1 LRTLDVWRVCPDILD
16 NMSKDVPNE
25 TSALEH
31 WSFLLVLAAVS
42 ILLVWVTW
50 PFIGPLMWATLA
62 AIMFQPLY
70 KWSLK
75 KTRGRRNWAA
85 TLSLSVIFVAVLLPA
100 LWIGSVVANEAI
112 KLVNSLQA
120 NPIDVGAWVN
130 ETYAMLPA
138 SVQQFAAENGF
149 SDFSAIQDRLQEIL
163 GESAGLIAQQAL
175 SIGSGALGF
184 FLSFSIGLYVLFFL
198 LRDGTRIG
206 ETILHSAPIEREIAD
221 RLAQRFLGVVRAVIK
236 GSGVVGIIQGTL
248 GGIMLAIAGVPSALL
263 LGVVMAILALIP
275 AVGTAL
281 VWAPAG
287 IWLILAGDV
296 WQGVFVLGA
305 GFIIISS
312 VDNVLRPVLVGR
324 DTGIP
329 DWIIL
334 ITTLGGISLA
344 GFSGIVLGPLVAG
357 LFLASWS
364 IFQEQRA
371 EDEDAAARYRVKVG
385 PDGRARSDEEMEA
398 IERLS
403 DAKETREPQMV
414 EG

>member
-1 LRTLDVWRVCPDILD
+1 
-16 NMSKDVPNE
+16 MSQAEPND

-31 WSFLLVLAAVS
+31 WSFLLILAAVS

-70 KWSLK
+70 NWSLT
-75 KTRGRRNWAA
+75 KTRGRRNPAA
-85 TLSLSVIFVAVLLPA
+85 ALSLLIIFVAVLLPA
-100 LWIGSVVANEAI
+100 LWIGSVVLNEAV
-112 KLVNSLQA
+112 KLVNRLQA
-120 NPIDVGAWVN
+120 EPIDVVAWVN
-130 ETYAMLPA
+130 DTYAMLPG
-138 SVQQFAAENGF
+138 SLQEFAAENGLA
-149 SDFSAIQDRLQEIL
+149 DFSAIQDRLQEVL
-163 GESAGLIAQQAL
+163 GESAGVIAQQAL

-184 FLSFSIGLYVLFFL
+184 VLSFSIGLYVLFFL
-198 LRDGTRIG
+198 LRDGSRIG
-206 ETILHSAPIEREIAD
+206 ETILHSAPIERAIAD
-221 RLAQRFLGVVRAVIK
+221 RLGERFLGVVRAVIK
-236 GSGVVGIIQGTL
+236 GSGVVGVIQGTL

-263 LGVVMAILALIP
+263 LGVLMAILALIP

-287 IWLILAGDV
+287 IWLILIGQV

-312 VDNVLRPVLVGR
+312 VDNVLRPILVGR

-357 LFLASWS
+357 MFIASWS
-364 IFQEQRA
+364 ILQEQRA
-371 EDEDAAARYRVKVG
+371 EDEESAAKYRMRVG
-385 PDGRARSDEEMEA
+385 PDGKARTDEEFEA
-398 IERLS
+398 LDRLS
-403 DAKETREPQMV
+403 DTTLDTRLDTKPEMQ
-414 EG
+414 ES

>member
-1 LRTLDVWRVCPDILD
+1 
-16 NMSKDVPNE
+16 MAEAEPND
-25 TSALEH
+25 TTALEH
-31 WSFLLVLAAVS
+31 WSFLLILAAVS
-42 ILLVWVTW
+42 VLLIWVTW
-50 PFIGPLMWATLA
+50 PFVGPLMWASLA

-75 KTRGRRNWAA
+75 KTRGRRNLAA
-85 TLSLSVIFVAVLLPA
+85 TLSLLIIFVAVLLPA
-100 LWIGSVVANEAI
+100 LWIGSLVANEAI
-112 KLVNSLQA
+112 KLVNRLQA
-120 NPIDVGAWVN
+120 NPIDIGAWIN

-138 SVQQFAAENGF
+138 AVQEFADENGF
-149 SDFSAIQDRLQEIL
+149 TDFSTIQDRLQGVL

-184 FLSFSIGLYVLFFL
+184 VLSFSIGLYVLFFL
-198 LRDGTRIG
+198 LRDGSRIG
-206 ETILHSAPIEREIAD
+206 ETILHSAPVEREIAD
-221 RLAQRFLGVVRAVIK
+221 RLAERFLGIVRAVIK
-236 GSGVVGIIQGTL
+236 GSGVVGIVQGTL

-263 LGVVMAILALIP
+263 LGVLMAILALIP

-287 IWLILAGDV
+287 IWLIVIGEV

-312 VDNVLRPVLVGR
+312 VDNVLRPILVGR

-357 LFLASWS
+357 MFLASWS
-364 IFQEQRA
+364 ILQEQRA
-371 EDEDAAARYRVKVG
+371 EDEEAAARYRMRVG
-385 PDGRARSDEEMEA
+385 PDGKARTDDEIDA

-403 DAKETREPQMV
+403 DANPVKEPEMQ
-414 EG
+414 ES

>member
-1 LRTLDVWRVCPDILD
+1 
-16 NMSKDVPNE
+16 MSEAEPND

-31 WSFLLVLAAVS
+31 WSFLLILAAVS
-42 ILLVWVTW
+42 ILLFWVSW

-75 KTRGRRNWAA
+75 KTRGRRNLAA
-85 TLSLSVIFVAVLLPA
+85 ALSLLIIFVAVLLPA
-100 LWIGSVVANEAI
+100 LWIGSVVLNEAI
-112 KLVNSLQA
+112 KLVNRLQA
-120 NPIDVGAWVN
+120 DPIDIGAWVN

-138 SVQQFAAENGF
+138 EVQAFAAENGF
-149 SDFSAIQDRLQEIL
+149 SDFSTIQDRVQEIL
-163 GESAGLIAQQAL
+163 GESAGLIASQAL
-175 SIGSGALGF
+175 TIGSGALGF

-198 LRDGTRIG
+198 LRDGSRMG

-236 GSGVVGIIQGTL
+236 GSGVVGIVQGTL

-287 IWLILAGDV
+287 IWLILAGEV

-312 VDNVLRPVLVGR
+312 VDNVLRPILVGR

-334 ITTLGGISLA
+334 VTTLGGISLA

-357 LFLASWS
+357 MFLASWS

-371 EDEDAAARYRVKVG
+371 EDEEAAAKYRMRIG
-385 PDGRARSDEEMEA
+385 PDGKARSNEEIDA
-398 IERLS
+398 LERLS
-403 DAKETREPQMV
+403 DAQDTRKTQPQ
-414 EG
+414 EAA

>member
-1 LRTLDVWRVCPDILD
+1 
-16 NMSKDVPNE
+16 MSKSEPND

-31 WSFLLVLAAVS
+31 WSFLLILAAVS
-42 ILLVWVTW
+42 ILLIWVSW
-50 PFIGPLMWATLA
+50 PFVGPLMWATLA

-70 KWSLK
+70 KWSLV
-75 KTRGRRNWAA
+75 KTGGRRNWAA
-85 TLSLSVIFVAVLLPA
+85 TLSLLIIFVAVLLPA
-100 LWIGSVVANEAI
+100 LWIGSVVLNEAI
-112 KLVNSLQA
+112 KLVNRLQA
-120 NPIDVGAWVN
+120 DPIDIGAWVN
-130 ETYAMLPA
+130 ETFAMLPTD
-138 SVQQFAAENGF
+138 VQKFAAENGF
-149 SDFSAIQDRLQEIL
+149 SDFSTIQDRLQEIL

-175 SIGSGALGF
+175 TIGSGALGF

-198 LRDGTRIG
+198 LRDGSRMG
-206 ETILHSAPIEREIAD
+206 ETILHSAPINRQIAD
-221 RLAQRFLGVVRAVIK
+221 RLAERFLGIVRAVIK

-263 LGVVMAILALIP
+263 LGVLMAILALIP

-287 IWLILAGDV
+287 IWLIVAGDV

-312 VDNVLRPVLVGR
+312 VDNVLRPILVGR

-334 ITTLGGISLA
+334 LTTLGGISLA

-357 LFLASWS
+357 MFLASWS
-364 IFQEQRA
+364 ILQEQRA
-371 EDEDAAARYRVKVG
+371 EDEEAAARYRMRIG
-385 PDGRARSDEEMEA
+385 PDGKARTDEEMEA

-403 DAKETREPQMV
+403 DTGNERQPELQ
-414 EG
+414 ES